1 MADRQSFDLR
11 AEIVDALME
20 KVDTDPYP
28 SNTMLNY
35 IEELMTPDELPRYA
49 GALLERIRTDNFP
62 SIPMI
67 ARLKRLT

>member
-28 SNTMLNY
+28 STTMLNY

>member
-28 SNTMLNY
+28 SNTMLNF

-49 GALLERIRTDNFP
+49 ESLLSRIRSDNFP

-67 ARLKRLT
+67 ARLKRLS

>member
-1 MADRQSFDLR
+1 MAERQQFDLR

-28 SNTMLNY
+28 SNTMLNM
-35 IEELMTPDELPRYA
+35 IEDLITPEELPRYA
-49 GALLERIRTDNFP
+49 ESLLRRIQSDNFP

>member
-35 IEELMTPDELPRYA
+35 IEELMTPEELPRYA
-49 GALLERIRTDNFP
+49 ESLLRRIQSDNFP

-67 ARLKRLT
+67 ARLKRLA

>member
-1 MADRQSFDLR
+1 MADRRNFDLR

-49 GALLERIRTDNFP
+49 QSLLNRIHTDKFP

>member
-28 SNTMLNY
+28 STTMLDW
-35 IEELMTPDELPRYA
+35 IEEMLTPDELPRYA
-49 GALLERIRTDNFP
+49 ESLLSRIRSDNFP

>member
-11 AEIVDALME
+11 AEMVDALME
-20 KVDTDPYP
+20 KVETDPYP

-35 IEELMTPDELPRYA
+35 IEELITPDELPRYA
-49 GALLERIRTDNFP
+49 ESLLSRIRSDNFP

>member
-28 SNTMLNY
+28 SNTMLNF

-49 GALLERIRTDNFP
+49 ESLLSRIRSDNFP

>member
-1 MADRQSFDLR
+1 MANRQSFDLR

-49 GALLERIRTDNFP
+49 ESLLSRIHADKFP

>member
-49 GALLERIRTDNFP
+49 ESLLSRIRSDNFP

>member
-11 AEIVDALME
+11 SEIIDALME
-20 KVDTDPYP
+20 KIDTDPYP
-28 SNTMLNY
+28 SNTMLNM
-35 IEELMTPDELPRYA
+35 IEDLITPEELPRYA
-49 GALLERIRTDNFP
+49 ESLLRRIHSDNFP

>member
-49 GALLERIRTDNFP
+49 ESLLSGSGRTTFP
-62 SIPMI
+62 AS
-67 ARLKRLT
+67 R

>member
-1 MADRQSFDLR
+1 MAERYDLR
-11 AEIVDALME
+11 AEMVDALLE
-20 KVDTDPYP
+20 KVETDTYP

-35 IEELMTPDELPRYA
+35 IEELLTPDELPRYA
-49 GALLERIRTDNFP
+49 ESLLNRIRSDQFP

>member
-11 AEIVDALME
+11 AEIIDALME
-20 KVDTDPYP
+20 KIDTDPYP
-28 SNTMLNY
+28 SNTMLNM
-35 IEELMTPDELPRYA
+35 IEDLITPDELPRYA
-49 GALLERIRTDNFP
+49 ESLLRRIHSDNFP

>member
-28 SNTMLNY
+28 STTMLNY

-49 GALLERIRTDNFP
+49 ESLLSRIRSDNFP

-67 ARLKRLT
+67 ARLKRLS

>member
-11 AEIVDALME
+11 AEIIDALME
-20 KVDTDPYP
+20 KIDTDPYP
-28 SNTMLNY
+28 SNTMLNM
-35 IEELMTPDELPRYA
+35 IEDLITPEELPRYA
-49 GALLERIRTDNFP
+49 ESLLRRIHSDNFP

>member
-1 MADRQSFDLR
+1 MADRQQFDLR

-49 GALLERIRTDNFP
+49 QSLLNRIHTDKFP

-67 ARLKRLT
+67 NRLKKLT

>member
-11 AEIVDALME
+11 AEIIDALME

-28 SNTMLNY
+28 SNTMLNM
-35 IEELMTPDELPRYA
+35 IEDLITPEELPRYA
-49 GALLERIRTDNFP
+49 ESLLRRIHSDNFP

>member
-1 MADRQSFDLR
+1 MAERQQFDLR

-49 GALLERIRTDNFP
+49 ESLLSRIRSDNFP

-67 ARLKRLT
+67 ARLKKLT

>member
-1 MADRQSFDLR
+1 MADGQSFDLR

-28 SNTMLNY
+28 SNTMLNF

-49 GALLERIRTDNFP
+49 ESLLGRIRSDNFP

-67 ARLKRLT
+67 ARLKRLS

>member
-1 MADRQSFDLR
+1 MAERQQFDLR

-28 SNTMLNY
+28 SNTMLNM
-35 IEELMTPDELPRYA
+35 IEDLITPEELPRYA
-49 GALLERIRTDNFP
+49 ESLLRRIQSDNFP

-67 ARLKRLT
+67 ARLKKLT